1 MISNDTQVESFDS
14 GKHCGVCQHS
24 VDVPGMQE
32 IVCLAFLAVRQSA
45 PDVFCSEFE
54 GKTRMLSSLGRD

>member
-1 MISNDTQVESFDS
+1 MMSNDTQLESSDA

-24 VDVPGMQE
+24 VDVPGMQQ
-32 IVCLAFLAVRQSA
+32 IVCLAFLAVRQPA

-54 GKTRMLSSLGRD
+54 GKTRMLTSLGRD